1 MRFFALGFAPYNFA
15 RLGLLG
21 FALLSCA
28 CVAHAAPFISLGDP
42 PKYRDTSTFKAFDYT
57 NPNAKKGGTL
67 KAYALGSFSTL
78 NAFSLEESA
87 AGLELVYDTL
97 MAQSMDEPY
106 AQYALVASDV
116 AIAPSFSTLNA
127 FSLEES
133 AAGLEL
139 VYDTLM
145 AQSMDEPYAQYA
157 LVASDVA
164 IAPNHKSVIF
174 TINPKARFSDG
185 VAISAQDVGFSFD
198 MMRQNPLYKQYYADI
213 SGYEILDSRRIKFV
227 FTTSENKELPLILGQ
242 LSILPK
248 HYYVRDGQN
257 SYGKDPLQLPLGS
270 GAYKLTR
277 YEVGK
282 LVEYRRDENYWA
294 ENLPSRKGQFNF
306 DVVRYEY
313 YRDDTAALQGFL
325 RHKYDF
331 RIESAAK
338 VWANGYR
345 QSKDSAFSKLE
356 IPHSLPSGMQ
366 GFFINLRKAPFDDP
380 LVRKALLLA
389 FNFEWSNENLFF
401 SQYQRTTSF
410 FNHSIFVSTPSLSSD
425 QLELLRVCKVD
436 PATLSRLQKPYTIP
450 TAPSLQDERE
460 NLKKARDLLR
470 QAGYVVQ
477 NNQAYKNGIPLRFS
491 LLLDNP
497 AFERLAIRYAR
508 NLARLGIT
516 MEIQK
521 LDSSQYANRVKSF
534 DYEILLLDNPAFER
548 LAIRYA
554 RNLARLGITMEIQK
568 LDSSQYANR
577 VKSFDYEMI
586 VGIIP
591 QSLSPGNE
599 QRYFFGSLSA
609 DTQGSRNYSG
619 VKSALVDCLIDRLI
633 NAQDRDSLVLAT
645 RTLDRVL
652 LELDIVVPHYFL
664 PSFRLAIWDNIAM
677 PKVQPLYDISP
688 TLWWDRR
695 KSGF

>member
-1 MRFFALGFAPYNFA
+1 MRLFALGFAPCDFA

-21 FALLSCA
+21 FALLCCA
-28 CVAHAAPFISLGDP
+28 CLTHAAPYISLGDP

-116 AIAPSFSTLNA
+116 AIAP
-127 FSLEES
+127 
-133 AAGLEL
+133 
-139 VYDTLM
+139 
-145 AQSMDEPYAQYA
+145 
-157 LVASDVA
+157 
-164 IAPNHKSVIF
+164 NHKSVIF

-185 VAISAQDVGFSFD
+185 RAISAQDVGFSFD

-213 SGYEILDSRRIKFV
+213 SGYEILDSRRIKFL

-534 DYEILLLDNPAFER
+534 DYE
-548 LAIRYA
+548 
-554 RNLARLGITMEIQK
+554 
-568 LDSSQYANR
+568 
-577 VKSFDYEMI
+577 MI

>member
-1 MRFFALGFAPYNFA
+1 MRFFALGFAPCDFA

-21 FALLSCA
+21 FALLCCA

-42 PKYRDTSTFKAFDYT
+42 PKYRDTSTFKAFDYA

-67 KAYALGSFSTL
+67 KAYALG
-78 NAFSLEESA
+78 
-87 AGLELVYDTL
+87 
-97 MAQSMDEPY
+97 
-106 AQYALVASDV
+106 
-116 AIAPSFSTLNA
+116 SFSTLNA

-213 SGYEILDSRRIKFV
+213 SGYEILDSRRIKFL

-257 SYGKDPLQLPLGS
+257 SCGKDPLQLPLGS

-282 LVEYRRDENYWA
+282 LVEYRRDKNYWA

-380 LVRKALLLA
+380 LVRRAMILA

-410 FNHSIFVSTPSLSSD
+410 FNHSIFASTPSLSSD

-477 NNQAYKNGIPLRFS
+477 NNQAYKNGIPLRF
-491 LLLDNP
+491 
-497 AFERLAIRYAR
+497 
-508 NLARLGIT
+508 T
-516 MEIQK
+516 
-521 LDSSQYANRVKSF
+521 
-534 DYEILLLDNPAFER
+534 LLLDNPAFER

-633 NAQDRDSLVLAT
+633 NAPDRDSLVLAT

-677 PKVQPLYDISP
+677 PKVQPSYDISP

>member
-116 AIAPSFSTLNA
+116 AIAP
-127 FSLEES
+127 
-133 AAGLEL
+133 
-139 VYDTLM
+139 
-145 AQSMDEPYAQYA
+145 
-157 LVASDVA
+157 
-164 IAPNHKSVIF
+164 NHKSVIF

-213 SGYEILDSRRIKFV
+213 SGYEILDSRRIKFL

-282 LVEYRRDENYWA
+282 LVEYRRDKNYWA

-380 LVRKALLLA
+380 LVRRAMILA

-410 FNHSIFVSTPSLSSD
+410 FNHSIFASTPSLSSD

-436 PATLSRLQKPYTIP
+436 PATLSHLQKPYTIP

-477 NNQAYKNGIPLRFS
+477 NNQAYKNGIPLRFT

-534 DYEILLLDNPAFER
+534 DC
-548 LAIRYA
+548 
-554 RNLARLGITMEIQK
+554 
-568 LDSSQYANR
+568 
-577 VKSFDYEMI
+577 EMI

>member
-1 MRFFALGFAPYNFA
+1 MRAFALWGLGVAPCNFA
-15 RLGLLG
+15 RLGFARFACCLG
-21 FALLSCA
+21 LVGLAQ
-28 CVAHAAPFISLGDP
+28 AAPFIALGEP
-42 PKYRDTSTFKAFDYT
+42 PKYRDTSTFKAFDYA
-57 NPNAKKGGTL
+57 NPNAPKGGTL

-116 AIAPSFSTLNA
+116 VVSPS
-127 FSLEES
+127 
-133 AAGLEL
+133 
-139 VYDTLM
+139 YD
-145 AQSMDEPYAQYA
+145 
-157 LVASDVA
+157 
-164 IAPNHKSVIF
+164 SVTF
-174 TINPKARFSDG
+174 TIDSRARFSDG

-198 MMRQNPLYKQYYADI
+198 MMLQNPLYKQYYADV
-213 SGYEILDSRRIKFV
+213 SGYKILDSRRIAFF

-257 SYGKDPLQLPLGS
+257 TYGKDPLQLPLGS
-270 GAYKLTR
+270 GAYTLAR

-282 LVEYRRDENYWA
+282 LVEYKRDENYWA
-294 ENLPSRKGQFNF
+294 RDLPSRKGQFNF
-306 DVVRYEY
+306 DIVRYEY
-313 YRDDTAALQGFL
+313 YRDDTAAMQAFL
-325 RHKYDF
+325 GHKYDY
-331 RIESAAK
+331 RLESAAK
-338 VWANGYR
+338 VWARAYK
-345 QSKDSAFSKLE
+345 QSKGPTFRKLE

-366 GFFINLRKAPFDDP
+366 GFFMNLRKEPFDNP
-380 LVRKALLLA
+380 LVRRALLLA

-410 FNHSIFVSTPSLSSD
+410 FNHSIFASTPTLSKA
-425 QLELLRVCKVD
+425 QQELLRACKVD
-436 PATLSRLQKPYTIP
+436 SSSMDRLYKPYIVP
-450 TAPSLQDERE
+450 SAPSLQAERE
-460 NLKKARDLLR
+460 NLKKARDLLV

-508 NLARLGIT
+508 NLKLLGIT

-521 LDSSQYANRVKSF
+521 LDSSQYTNRVKSF
-534 DYEILLLDNPAFER
+534 DYD
-548 LAIRYA
+548 
-554 RNLARLGITMEIQK
+554 
-568 LDSSQYANR
+568 
-577 VKSFDYEMI
+577 MI

-599 QRYFFGSLSA
+599 QRYFFGSVSA

-619 VKSALVDCLIDRLI
+619 VKSKLVDCLIDRLI
-633 NAQDRDSLVLAT
+633 NAPDRQQLVLAT

-652 LELDIVVPHYFL
+652 LDMDIVVPHYFL

-688 TLWWDRR
+688 MLWWDTR
-695 KSGF
+695 

>member
-116 AIAPSFSTLNA
+116 AIAP
-127 FSLEES
+127 
-133 AAGLEL
+133 
-139 VYDTLM
+139 
-145 AQSMDEPYAQYA
+145 
-157 LVASDVA
+157 
-164 IAPNHKSVIF
+164 NHKSVIF

-213 SGYEILDSRRIKFV
+213 SGYEILDSRRIKFL

-282 LVEYRRDENYWA
+282 LVEYRRDKNYWA

-380 LVRKALLLA
+380 LVRRAMILA

-491 LLLDNP
+491 
-497 AFERLAIRYAR
+497 
-508 NLARLGIT
+508 
-516 MEIQK
+516 
-521 LDSSQYANRVKSF
+521 
-534 DYEILLLDNPAFER
+534 LLLDNPAFER

>member
-1 MRFFALGFAPYNFA
+1 MRAFALWGLGVAPCNFTRLGFARFA
-15 RLGLLG
+15 CCLGLVGL
-21 FALLSCA
+21 AQ
-28 CVAHAAPFISLGDP
+28 AAPFIALGEP
-42 PKYRDTSTFKAFDYT
+42 PKYRDTSTFKAFDYA
-57 NPNAKKGGTL
+57 NPNAPKGGTL

-116 AIAPSFSTLNA
+116 VVSPS
-127 FSLEES
+127 
-133 AAGLEL
+133 
-139 VYDTLM
+139 YD
-145 AQSMDEPYAQYA
+145 
-157 LVASDVA
+157 
-164 IAPNHKSVIF
+164 SVTF
-174 TINPKARFSDG
+174 TIDSRARFSDG
-185 VAISAQDVGFSFD
+185 RAISAEDVGFSFD
-198 MMRQNPLYKQYYADI
+198 MMRQNPLYKQYYADV
-213 SGYEILDSRRIKFV
+213 SGYKILDSRRIAFF

-257 SYGKDPLQLPLGS
+257 TYGKDPLQLPLGS

-282 LVEYRRDENYWA
+282 LVEYKRDENYWA
-294 ENLPSRKGQFNF
+294 RDLPSRKGQFNF
-306 DVVRYEY
+306 NVVRYEY
-313 YRDDTAALQGFL
+313 YRDDTAAMQAFL
-325 RHKYDF
+325 GHKYDY
-331 RIESAAK
+331 RLESAAK
-338 VWANGYR
+338 VWARAYK
-345 QSKDSAFSKLE
+345 QSKGPTFRKLE

-366 GFFINLRKAPFDDP
+366 GFFMNLRKEPFDNP
-380 LVRKALLLA
+380 LVRRALLLA

-410 FNHSIFVSTPSLSSD
+410 FNHSIFASTPTLSKG
-425 QLELLRVCKVD
+425 QQELLRACKVD
-436 PATLSRLQKPYTIP
+436 SSSMDRLYKPYIVP
-450 TAPSLQDERE
+450 SAPSLQAERE
-460 NLKKARDLLR
+460 NLKLARDLLE

-508 NLARLGIT
+508 NLKLLGIT

-521 LDSSQYANRVKSF
+521 LDSSQYTNRVKSF
-534 DYEILLLDNPAFER
+534 DYD
-548 LAIRYA
+548 
-554 RNLARLGITMEIQK
+554 
-568 LDSSQYANR
+568 
-577 VKSFDYEMI
+577 MI

-599 QRYFFGSLSA
+599 QRYFFGSVSA

-619 VKSALVDCLIDRLI
+619 VKSKLVDCLIDRLI
-633 NAQDRDSLVLAT
+633 NAPDRQQLVLAT

-652 LELDIVVPHYFL
+652 LDMDIVVPHYFL

-688 TLWWDRR
+688 MLWWDTR
-695 KSGF
+695 

>member
-1 MRFFALGFAPYNFA
+1 MRLFALGFAPCDFA

-21 FALLSCA
+21 FALLCCA
-28 CVAHAAPFISLGDP
+28 CLTHAAPYISLGDP

-67 KAYALGSFSTL
+67 KAYALG
-78 NAFSLEESA
+78 
-87 AGLELVYDTL
+87 
-97 MAQSMDEPY
+97 
-106 AQYALVASDV
+106 
-116 AIAPSFSTLNA
+116 SFSTLNA

-213 SGYEILDSRRIKFV
+213 SGYEILDSRRIKFL

-282 LVEYRRDENYWA
+282 LVEYRRDKNYWA

-410 FNHSIFVSTPSLSSD
+410 FNHSIFASIPSLNQG

-477 NNQAYKNGIPLRFS
+477 NNQAYKNGIPLRF
-491 LLLDNP
+491 
-497 AFERLAIRYAR
+497 
-508 NLARLGIT
+508 T
-516 MEIQK
+516 
-521 LDSSQYANRVKSF
+521 
-534 DYEILLLDNPAFER
+534 LLLDNPAFER

-633 NAQDRDSLVLAT
+633 NAPDRDSLVLAT

>member
-1 MRFFALGFAPYNFA
+1 MRLFVLWRLGFARCDFA

-21 FALLSCA
+21 FALLCCA

-67 KAYALGSFSTL
+67 KAYALG
-78 NAFSLEESA
+78 
-87 AGLELVYDTL
+87 
-97 MAQSMDEPY
+97 
-106 AQYALVASDV
+106 
-116 AIAPSFSTLNA
+116 SFSTLNA

-213 SGYEILDSRRIKFV
+213 SGYEILDSRRIKFL

-242 LSILPK
+242 LSILPR

-410 FNHSIFVSTPSLSSD
+410 FNHSIFASTPSLNQG

-534 DYEILLLDNPAFER
+534 DYE
-548 LAIRYA
+548 
-554 RNLARLGITMEIQK
+554 
-568 LDSSQYANR
+568 
-577 VKSFDYEMI
+577 MI

-633 NAQDRDSLVLAT
+633 NAPDRDSLVLAT

-677 PKVQPLYDISP
+677 PKVQPGYDISP

>member
-1 MRFFALGFAPYNFA
+1 MRAFALWGLGVAPCNFA
-15 RLGLLG
+15 RLGFARFACCLG
-21 FALLSCA
+21 LVGLAQ
-28 CVAHAAPFISLGDP
+28 AAPFIALGEP
-42 PKYRDTSTFKAFDYT
+42 PKYRDTSTFKAFDYA
-57 NPNAKKGGTL
+57 NPNAPKGGTL

-116 AIAPSFSTLNA
+116 VVSPS
-127 FSLEES
+127 
-133 AAGLEL
+133 
-139 VYDTLM
+139 YD
-145 AQSMDEPYAQYA
+145 
-157 LVASDVA
+157 
-164 IAPNHKSVIF
+164 SVTF
-174 TINPKARFSDG
+174 TIDSRARFSDG

-198 MMRQNPLYKQYYADI
+198 MMLQNPLYKQYYADI
-213 SGYEILDSRRIKFV
+213 AGYEILDSRKIRFKFA
-227 FTTSENKELPLILGQ
+227 TKDNRELPLILGQ
-242 LSILPK
+242 LSILPR
-248 HYYVRDGQN
+248 HYYMQDGQN
-257 SYGKDPLQLPLGS
+257 SYGKSPLQIPLGS
-270 GAYKLTR
+270 GAYTLAR

-282 LVEYRRDENYWA
+282 LVEYKRDENYWA
-294 ENLPSRKGQFNF
+294 RDLPSRKGQFNF
-306 DVVRYEY
+306 DIVRYEY
-313 YRDDTAALQGFL
+313 YRDDTAAMQAFL
-325 RHKYDF
+325 GHKYDY
-331 RIESAAK
+331 RLESAAK
-338 VWANGYR
+338 VWARAYK
-345 QSKDSAFSKLE
+345 QSKGPTFRKLE

-366 GFFINLRKAPFDDP
+366 GFFMNLRKEPFDNP
-380 LVRKALLLA
+380 LVRRALLLA

-410 FNHSIFVSTPSLSSD
+410 FNHSIFASTPTLSKG
-425 QLELLRVCKVD
+425 QQELLRACKVD
-436 PATLSRLQKPYTIP
+436 SSSMDRLYKPYIVP
-450 TAPSLQDERE
+450 SAPSLQAERE
-460 NLKKARDLLR
+460 NLKLARDLLE

-508 NLARLGIT
+508 NLKLLGIT

-521 LDSSQYANRVKSF
+521 LDSSQYTNRVKSF
-534 DYEILLLDNPAFER
+534 DYD
-548 LAIRYA
+548 
-554 RNLARLGITMEIQK
+554 
-568 LDSSQYANR
+568 
-577 VKSFDYEMI
+577 MI

-599 QRYFFGSLSA
+599 QRYFFGSVSA

-619 VKSALVDCLIDRLI
+619 VKSKLVDCLIDRLI
-633 NAQDRDSLVLAT
+633 NAPDRQQLVLAT

-652 LELDIVVPHYFL
+652 LDMDIVVPHYFL

-688 TLWWDRR
+688 MLWWDTR
-695 KSGF
+695 

>member
-1 MRFFALGFAPYNFA
+1 MRFWAFALWG
-15 RLGLLG
+15 LGLVGLAYG
-21 FALLSCA
+21 
-28 CVAHAAPFISLGDP
+28 APFISLGEP
-42 PKYRDTSTFKAFDYT
+42 PKYRDTSTFKAFDYA
-57 NPNAKKGGTL
+57 NPNAPKGGTL
-67 KAYALGSFSTL
+67 KAYALGSFSSL

-116 AIAPSFSTLNA
+116 VVSPS
-127 FSLEES
+127 
-133 AAGLEL
+133 
-139 VYDTLM
+139 YD
-145 AQSMDEPYAQYA
+145 
-157 LVASDVA
+157 
-164 IAPNHKSVIF
+164 SVTF
-174 TINPKARFSDG
+174 TIDSRARFSDG

-198 MMRQNPLYKQYYADI
+198 MMLQNPLYKQYYADI
-213 SGYEILDSRRIKFV
+213 IGYDILDSRKIRFKFA
-227 FTTSENKELPLILGQ
+227 TKDNRELPLILGQ
-242 LSILPK
+242 LSILPR

-257 SYGKDPLQLPLGS
+257 TYGKDPLQLPLGS
-270 GAYKLTR
+270 GAYTLAR

-282 LVEYRRDENYWA
+282 LVEYKRDENYWA
-294 ENLPSRKGQFNF
+294 ASLPSRKGQFNF
-306 DVVRYEY
+306 DIVRYEY
-313 YRDDTAALQGFL
+313 YRDDTAALQAFL
-325 RHKYDF
+325 GHKYDF
-331 RIESAAK
+331 RLESAAK

-345 QSKDSAFSKLE
+345 QSNKASFTKLE

-366 GFFINLRKAPFDDP
+366 GFFMNLRKAPFDDP
-380 LVRKALLLA
+380 LVRRAMILA
-389 FNFEWSNENLFF
+389 FNFEWSNDNLFF

-410 FNHSIFVSTPSLSSD
+410 FNHSIFASTPTLSKGQQD
-425 QLELLRVCKVD
+425 LLRACKVD
-436 PATLSRLQKPYTIP
+436 SSTLSRLQKPYTIP
-450 TAPSLQDERE
+450 TAPSLQAERE
-460 NLKKARDLLR
+460 NLKKARDLLA

-477 NNQAYKNGIPLRFS
+477 NNQAYKNGIPLRFT

-516 MEIQK
+516 ME
-521 LDSSQYANRVKSF
+521 V
-534 DYEILLLDNPAFER
+534 
-548 LAIRYA
+548 
-554 RNLARLGITMEIQK
+554 QK

-599 QRYFFGSLSA
+599 QRYFFGSVSA

-633 NAQDRDSLVLAT
+633 NAPDRQQLVLTT

-677 PKVQPLYDISP
+677 PKVQPSYDFSP
-688 TLWWDRR
+688 TLWWDAR

>member
-1 MRFFALGFAPYNFA
+1 MRAFVLWGLGVAPLCFARFA
-15 RLGLLG
+15 RLGFARFACCLG
-21 FALLSCA
+21 LVGLAQ
-28 CVAHAAPFISLGDP
+28 AAPFIALGEP
-42 PKYRDTSTFKAFDYT
+42 PKYRDTSTFKAFDYA
-57 NPNAKKGGTL
+57 NPNAPKGGTL

-116 AIAPSFSTLNA
+116 AVS
-127 FSLEES
+127 
-133 AAGLEL
+133 
-139 VYDTLM
+139 
-145 AQSMDEPYAQYA
+145 
-157 LVASDVA
+157 
-164 IAPNHKSVIF
+164 PNHKSVIF
-174 TINPKARFSDG
+174 TIDSRARFSDG
-185 VAISAQDVGFSFD
+185 RAISAEDVGFSFD
-198 MMRQNPLYKQYYADI
+198 MMRQNPLYKQYYADV
-213 SGYEILDSRRIKFV
+213 SGYKILDSRRIAFF

-257 SYGKDPLQLPLGS
+257 TYGKDPLQLPLGS

-282 LVEYRRDENYWA
+282 FVEYRRDENYWA
-294 ENLPSRKGQFNF
+294 ASLPSRKGQFNF
-306 DVVRYEY
+306 NVVRYEY
-313 YRDDTAALQGFL
+313 YRDDTAALQAFL
-325 RHKYDF
+325 GHRYDL
-331 RIESAAK
+331 RLESAAK

-345 QSKDSAFSKLE
+345 QRKRNNEASFTKLE

-366 GFFINLRKAPFDDP
+366 GFFMNLRKAPFDDP
-380 LVRKALLLA
+380 LLRRAMILA
-389 FNFEWSNENLFF
+389 FNFEWSNDNLFF

-410 FNHSIFVSTPSLSSD
+410 FNHSVFASTPSLSSE
-425 QLELLRVCKVD
+425 QLGLLRACKVD
-436 PATLSRLQKPYTIP
+436 SSSMDRLQKPYTIP
-450 TAPSLQDERE
+450 TAPTLQDERE
-460 NLKKARDLLR
+460 SLKKARDLLA

-508 NLARLGIT
+508 NLKLLGIT

-521 LDSSQYANRVKSF
+521 LDSSQY
-534 DYEILLLDNPAFER
+534 
-548 LAIRYA
+548 
-554 RNLARLGITMEIQK
+554 T
-568 LDSSQYANR
+568 NR

-599 QRYFFGSLSA
+599 QRYFFGSVSA

-619 VKSALVDCLIDRLI
+619 VKSKLVDCLIDRLI
-633 NAQDRDSLVLAT
+633 NAPDRQQLVLAT

-652 LELDIVVPHYFL
+652 LDMDIVVPHYFL

-688 TLWWDRR
+688 MLWWDTR
-695 KSGF
+695 

>member
-1 MRFFALGFAPYNFA
+1 MRFFALGFAPCDFA

-21 FALLSCA
+21 FALLCCA
-28 CVAHAAPFISLGDP
+28 CVAHATPFISLGDP

-67 KAYALGSFSTL
+67 KAYALG
-78 NAFSLEESA
+78 
-87 AGLELVYDTL
+87 
-97 MAQSMDEPY
+97 
-106 AQYALVASDV
+106 
-116 AIAPSFSTLNA
+116 SFSTLNA

-282 LVEYRRDENYWA
+282 LVEYTRDKNYWA

-380 LVRKALLLA
+380 LVRRAMILA

-410 FNHSIFVSTPSLSSD
+410 FNHSIFASTPSLSSD

-436 PATLSRLQKPYTIP
+436 PSTLSRLQKPYTIP

-477 NNQAYKNGIPLRFS
+477 NNQAYKNGIPLRF
-491 LLLDNP
+491 
-497 AFERLAIRYAR
+497 
-508 NLARLGIT
+508 T
-516 MEIQK
+516 
-521 LDSSQYANRVKSF
+521 
-534 DYEILLLDNPAFER
+534 LLLDNPAFER

-633 NAQDRDSLVLAT
+633 NTPDRDSLVLAT

>member
-1 MRFFALGFAPYNFA
+1 MRFFALGFAPCDFA

-21 FALLSCA
+21 FALLCCA

-116 AIAPSFSTLNA
+116 AIAPH
-127 FSLEES
+127 
-133 AAGLEL
+133 
-139 VYDTLM
+139 
-145 AQSMDEPYAQYA
+145 
-157 LVASDVA
+157 
-164 IAPNHKSVIF
+164 HKSVIF

-282 LVEYRRDENYWA
+282 LVEYTRDKNYWA

-380 LVRKALLLA
+380 LVRRAMILA

-410 FNHSIFVSTPSLSSD
+410 FNHSIFASTPSLSSD

-436 PATLSRLQKPYTIP
+436 PSTLSRLQKPYTIP

-477 NNQAYKNGIPLRFS
+477 NNQAYKNGIPLRF
-491 LLLDNP
+491 
-497 AFERLAIRYAR
+497 
-508 NLARLGIT
+508 T
-516 MEIQK
+516 
-521 LDSSQYANRVKSF
+521 
-534 DYEILLLDNPAFER
+534 LLLDNPAFER

-633 NAQDRDSLVLAT
+633 NTPDRDSLVLAT

>member
-1 MRFFALGFAPYNFA
+1 MRFFALGFAPCDFA

-21 FALLSCA
+21 FALLCCA

-67 KAYALGSFSTL
+67 KAYALG
-78 NAFSLEESA
+78 
-87 AGLELVYDTL
+87 
-97 MAQSMDEPY
+97 
-106 AQYALVASDV
+106 
-116 AIAPSFSTLNA
+116 SFSTLNA

-213 SGYEILDSRRIKFV
+213 SGYEILDSRRIKFL

-282 LVEYRRDENYWA
+282 LVEYRRDKNYWA

-410 FNHSIFVSTPSLSSD
+410 FNHSIFASTPSLSQG

-436 PATLSRLQKPYTIP
+436 PATLSRLKKPYTIP

-491 LLLDNP
+491 
-497 AFERLAIRYAR
+497 
-508 NLARLGIT
+508 
-516 MEIQK
+516 
-521 LDSSQYANRVKSF
+521 
-534 DYEILLLDNPAFER
+534 LLLDNPAFER

-633 NAQDRDSLVLAT
+633 NAPDRDSLVLAT

>member
-1 MRFFALGFAPYNFA
+1 MRLFVLWRLGFARCDFA

-21 FALLSCA
+21 FALLCCA

-116 AIAPSFSTLNA
+116 AIAP
-127 FSLEES
+127 
-133 AAGLEL
+133 
-139 VYDTLM
+139 
-145 AQSMDEPYAQYA
+145 
-157 LVASDVA
+157 
-164 IAPNHKSVIF
+164 NHKSVIF

-198 MMRQNPLYKQYYADI
+198 IMRQNPLYKQYYADI
-213 SGYEILDSRRIKFV
+213 SGYEILDSRRIKFL

-242 LSILPK
+242 LSILPR

-380 LVRKALLLA
+380 LVRRAMILA

-410 FNHSIFVSTPSLSSD
+410 FNHSIFASTPSLSSD

-436 PATLSRLQKPYTIP
+436 PSTLSRLQKPYTIP

-477 NNQAYKNGIPLRFS
+477 NNQAYKNGIPLRF
-491 LLLDNP
+491 
-497 AFERLAIRYAR
+497 
-508 NLARLGIT
+508 T
-516 MEIQK
+516 
-521 LDSSQYANRVKSF
+521 
-534 DYEILLLDNPAFER
+534 LLLDNPAFER

-633 NAQDRDSLVLAT
+633 NAPDRDSLVLAT

>member
-1 MRFFALGFAPYNFA
+1 MRLFALGFAPCDFA

-21 FALLSCA
+21 FALLCCA
-28 CVAHAAPFISLGDP
+28 CLTHAAPYISLGDP

-67 KAYALGSFSTL
+67 KAYALG
-78 NAFSLEESA
+78 
-87 AGLELVYDTL
+87 
-97 MAQSMDEPY
+97 
-106 AQYALVASDV
+106 
-116 AIAPSFSTLNA
+116 SFSTLNA

-282 LVEYRRDENYWA
+282 LVEYRRDKNYWA

-380 LVRKALLLA
+380 LVRRAMILA

-410 FNHSIFVSTPSLSSD
+410 FNHSIFASTPSLSSD

-477 NNQAYKNGIPLRFS
+477 NNQAYKNGIPLRFT
-491 LLLDNP
+491 LLLD
-497 AFERLAIRYAR
+497 
-508 NLARLGIT
+508 T
-516 MEIQK
+516 
-521 LDSSQYANRVKSF
+521 
-534 DYEILLLDNPAFER
+534 PAFER

>member
-1 MRFFALGFAPYNFA
+1 MRLFVLWRLGFACCDFA

-21 FALLSCA
+21 FALLCCA
-28 CVAHAAPFISLGDP
+28 CVAHAAPYISLGDP

-67 KAYALGSFSTL
+67 KAYALG
-78 NAFSLEESA
+78 
-87 AGLELVYDTL
+87 
-97 MAQSMDEPY
+97 
-106 AQYALVASDV
+106 
-116 AIAPSFSTLNA
+116 SFSTLNA

-213 SGYEILDSRRIKFV
+213 SGYEILDSRRIKFL

-380 LVRKALLLA
+380 LVRRAMILA

-477 NNQAYKNGIPLRFS
+477 NNQAYKNGIPLRF
-491 LLLDNP
+491 
-497 AFERLAIRYAR
+497 
-508 NLARLGIT
+508 T
-516 MEIQK
+516 
-521 LDSSQYANRVKSF
+521 
-534 DYEILLLDNPAFER
+534 LLLDNPAFER

-633 NAQDRDSLVLAT
+633 NAPDRDSLVLAT

-695 KSGF
+695 KTESHALESTF

>member
-1 MRFFALGFAPYNFA
+1 MRAFALWGLGVALLCFARFA
-15 RLGLLG
+15 RLGFACVARLG
-21 FALLSCA
+21 FALLCFA
-28 CVAHAAPFISLGDP
+28 YVAHAAPFISLGEP
-42 PKYRDTSTFKAFDYT
+42 PKYRDTSTFKAFDYA
-57 NPNAKKGGTL
+57 NPNAPKGGTL
-67 KAYALGSFSTL
+67 KAYALGSFS
-78 NAFSLEESA
+78 S
-87 AGLELVYDTL
+87 
-97 MAQSMDEPY
+97 
-106 AQYALVASDV
+106 
-116 AIAPSFSTLNA
+116 LNA

-164 IAPNHKSVIF
+164 IAPNHKSVTF

-185 VAISAQDVGFSFD
+185 RAISAEDVGFSFD

-213 SGYEILDSRRIKFV
+213 SGYEILDSRRITFF

-257 SYGKDPLQLPLGS
+257 SYGKDPLQIPLGS

-294 ENLPSRKGQFNF
+294 ASLPSRKGQFNF
-306 DVVRYEY
+306 DIIRYEY
-313 YRDDTAALQGFL
+313 YRDDTAALQAFL
-325 RHKYDF
+325 GHRYDF
-331 RIESAAK
+331 RLESAAK

-345 QSKDSAFSKLE
+345 QSKQSNKASFTKLE

-366 GFFINLRKAPFDDP
+366 GFFMNLRKAPFDDP
-380 LVRKALLLA
+380 LVRRAMILA
-389 FNFEWSNENLFF
+389 FNFEWSNDNLFF

-410 FNHSIFVSTPSLSSD
+410 FNHSVFASTPSLSSE
-425 QLELLRVCKVD
+425 QLGLLRACKAD
-436 PATLSRLQKPYTIP
+436 SSSMDRLQKPYTIP
-450 TAPSLQDERE
+450 TAPTLQDERE
-460 NLKKARDLLR
+460 SLKKARDLLA

-477 NNQAYKNGIPLRFS
+477 NNQAYKNGIPLRF
-491 LLLDNP
+491 
-497 AFERLAIRYAR
+497 
-508 NLARLGIT
+508 T
-516 MEIQK
+516 
-521 LDSSQYANRVKSF
+521 
-534 DYEILLLDNPAFER
+534 LLLDNPAFER

-599 QRYFFGSLSA
+599 QRYFFGSVSA

-633 NAQDRDSLVLAT
+633 NAPDRQQLVLAT

-652 LELDIVVPHYFL
+652 LDMDIVVPHYFL

-677 PKVQPLYDISP
+677 PKVQPSYDFSP
-688 TLWWDRR
+688 TLWWDAR

>member
-1 MRFFALGFAPYNFA
+1 MRAFVLWGLGVAPCNFA
-15 RLGLLG
+15 RLACCLGLVGL
-21 FALLSCA
+21 AQ
-28 CVAHAAPFISLGDP
+28 AAPFIALGEP
-42 PKYRDTSTFKAFDYT
+42 PKYRDTSTFKAFDYA
-57 NPNAKKGGTL
+57 NLNAPKGGTL

-116 AIAPSFSTLNA
+116 VVSPS
-127 FSLEES
+127 
-133 AAGLEL
+133 
-139 VYDTLM
+139 YD
-145 AQSMDEPYAQYA
+145 
-157 LVASDVA
+157 
-164 IAPNHKSVIF
+164 SVTF
-174 TINPKARFSDG
+174 TIDSRARFSDG

-198 MMRQNPLYKQYYADI
+198 MMLQNPLYKQYYADI
-213 SGYEILDSRRIKFV
+213 AGYEILDSRKIRFKFA
-227 FTTSENKELPLILGQ
+227 TKDNRELPLILGQ
-242 LSILPK
+242 LSILPR
-248 HYYVRDGQN
+248 HYYMQDGQN
-257 SYGKDPLQLPLGS
+257 SYGKSPLQIPLGS
-270 GAYKLTR
+270 GAYTLAR

-282 LVEYRRDENYWA
+282 LVEYKRDENYWA
-294 ENLPSRKGQFNF
+294 RDLPSRKGQFNF
-306 DVVRYEY
+306 DIVRYEY
-313 YRDDTAALQGFL
+313 YRDDTAAMQAFL
-325 RHKYDF
+325 GHKYDY
-331 RIESAAK
+331 RLESAAK
-338 VWANGYR
+338 VWARAYK
-345 QSKDSAFSKLE
+345 QSKGPTFRKLE

-366 GFFINLRKAPFDDP
+366 GFFMNLRKAPFDNP
-380 LVRKALLLA
+380 LVRRALLLA

-410 FNHSIFVSTPSLSSD
+410 FNHSIFASTPTLSKG
-425 QLELLRVCKVD
+425 QQELLRACKVD
-436 PATLSRLQKPYTIP
+436 SSSMDRLYKPYIVP
-450 TAPSLQDERE
+450 SAPSLQAERE
-460 NLKKARDLLR
+460 NLKLARDLLE

-508 NLARLGIT
+508 NLKLLGIT

-521 LDSSQYANRVKSF
+521 LDSSQYTNRVKSF
-534 DYEILLLDNPAFER
+534 DYD
-548 LAIRYA
+548 
-554 RNLARLGITMEIQK
+554 
-568 LDSSQYANR
+568 
-577 VKSFDYEMI
+577 MI

-599 QRYFFGSLSA
+599 QRYFFGSVSA

-619 VKSALVDCLIDRLI
+619 VKSKLVDCLIDRLI
-633 NAQDRDSLVLAT
+633 NAPDRQQLVLAT

-652 LELDIVVPHYFL
+652 LDMDIVVPHYFL

-688 TLWWDRR
+688 MLWWDTR
-695 KSGF
+695 